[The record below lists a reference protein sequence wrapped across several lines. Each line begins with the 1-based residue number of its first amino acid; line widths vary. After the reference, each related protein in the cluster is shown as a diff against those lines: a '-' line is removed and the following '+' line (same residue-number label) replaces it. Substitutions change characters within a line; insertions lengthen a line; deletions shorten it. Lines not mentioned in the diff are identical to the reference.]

1 MQISCYTQNV
11 ELGNQI
17 DTLSHNLSLQRKS
30 SEMFVVE
37 NLLQF
42 PDSVPSSIRAKRG
55 FATHPRSV
63 AERVTIWCYLCTNS

>member
-1 MQISCYTQNV
+1 
-11 ELGNQI
+11 
-17 DTLSHNLSLQRKS
+17 
-30 SEMFVVE
+30 MFVVE

-63 AERVTIWCYLCTNS
+63 AERIRRTRISERIRKLQELVPNIDKVRFIMTNLYLPF